1 LGISQMINKEKLK
14 EAIEAYLEGSDKFL
28 VDLRVNPRNNRIQVS
43 LDGDS
48 GVAIKDCALLS
59 RHIESVFDR
68 EEEDFELEVS
78 SVGVGTPLTMTRQY
92 RVNVGR
98 LIQLQL
104 ADDRKVRGKL
114 LEVSEDGIRIE
125 PETKTRGKKKKDP
138 DTDPENVLGFAFAD
152 IVEAKIQPS
161 YKQEE
166 KTND

>member
-1 LGISQMINKEKLK
+1 MGISQMIDREKLK
-14 EAIEAYLEGSDKFL
+14 EAIESYLEGSDKFL
-28 VDLRVNPRNNRIQVS
+28 VDLRVNPRNNRILVS

-78 SVGVGTPLTMTRQY
+78 SVGVGTPLTMVRQY
-92 RVNVGR
+92 RLNVGR

-114 LEVSEDGIRIE
+114 VEVHENGIRIE
-125 PETKTRGKKKKDP
+125 PENKKKGKKKKDP
-138 DTDPENVLGFAFAD
+138 ETDPENTLNFMFRD

-161 YKQEE
+161 YK
-166 KTND
+166 